1 MEIQKAIL
9 EVTKEVECKYYH
21 DTIYCKSTSQIVQD
35 IRKMWTN
42 FQEGKRL
49 AKAGRL
55 TLTKAKAY
63 TDMIKNKD
71 TLFDVSTDVVARK
84 ELLKLEWGVVM
95 GEREKTYLEDQ
106 RGPRLLSCDQTMILF
121 SITQAHDLLH
131 YSCVNK
137 NFTTCM
143 QFFYIIKM

>member
-106 RGPRLLSCDQTMILF
+106 RGPRLLSCV
-121 SITQAHDLLH
+121 HGVDL
-131 YSCVNK
+131 V
-137 NFTTCM
+137 F
-143 QFFYIIKM
+143 